1 MKVYSP
7 SSTKSYA
14 FCPYKR
20 HLEQQNLTSKYA
32 DKRTVAKWMGVAVAK
47 GLERI
52 NQGEDDFVDQTFATW
67 NDEISRFRKAGGI
80 VTDET
85 CDSRVPPLMERALMH
100 YVSTDVLPVT
110 WQTHSIEHE
119 FEHAGKARA
128 DLIVIDD
135 GGYAPVDYKMKE
147 KLYVKPGETIDAARA
162 RTFLEYENDWQQH
175 HYVWA
180 IRRFLGQPCD
190 HYYIVLGELAPR
202 PHFSIQR
209 FDVPE
214 RVIQRWVDNAH
225 SWWADMYDTDIDI
238 INEPR
243 MSKCASFGRLLVPN
257 RWGWF

>member
-32 DKRTVAKWMGVAVAK
+32 DKRTVSKWMGVAVAK
-47 GLERI
+47 GLEAYNI
-52 NQGEDDFVDQTFATW
+52 NWAHPEEWFRASDVAFVEWKDQI
-67 NDEISRFRKAGGI
+67 ERFRAAGGV

-85 CDSRVPPLMERALMH
+85 CESRIPPLMQRFLEH
-100 YVSTDVLPVT
+100 YSANESISSN
-110 WQTHSIEHE
+110 WQIHSVEHE
-119 FEHAGKARA
+119 FKDAGNARA

-190 HYYIVLGELAPR
+190 HYYIVL
-202 PHFSIQR
+202 
-209 FDVPE
+209 
-214 RVIQRWVDNAH
+214 
-225 SWWADMYDTDIDI
+225 
-238 INEPR
+238 
-243 MSKCASFGRLLVPN
+243 
-257 RWGWF
+257 